1 MTRSIARLQTATT
14 AIFSP
19 EVQHSMP
26 STAPPATGAIAK
38 ASPTGA
44 DGILTEAEIRA
55 AVAYSKSRWPE
66 EIRRMEERLND

>member
-1 MTRSIARLQTATT
+1 
-14 AIFSP
+14 
-19 EVQHSMP
+19 MP

-66 EIRRMEERLND
+66 EIRRMQERLND